1 MQNKEKGE
9 KKSEIIGSAR
19 DSRLKTPH
27 NIPAATC
34 IQEANDLYHWVQED
48 KEALLASGLAWELV
62 EDLPARSEALAKA
75 EALWQTQWLDRQKN
89 SREWNTRSPL
99 AYDLRNRLL
108 ADFRYAFRNHPA
120 LLTPLRTNSLRK
132 SHPRMIQDLND
143 LSVLGRGNRQ
153 LLEAIGFD
161 MSLLE
166 KAAQT
171 STEMASLLARTTT
184 ARMEQGQNK
193 KNRDRAYTHLKE
205 AVDEIRRAGQ
215 YVFRRDK
222 ERYRGYI
229 SDHLRQ
235 KKIRLSRDLKKKNWP
250 GT

>member
-1 MQNKEKGE
+1 M
-9 KKSEIIGSAR
+9 
-19 DSRLKTPH
+19 
-27 NIPAATC
+27 
-34 IQEANDLYHWVQED
+34 
-48 KEALLASGLAWELV
+48 
-62 EDLPARSEALAKA
+62 EDLPARSDALAKA
-75 EALWQTQWLDRQKN
+75 ETLWQSQWLDRQKN
-89 SREWNTRSPL
+89 SREWNALSPL

-108 ADFRYAFRNHPA
+108 AAFRNHPT
-120 LLTPLRTNSLRK
+120 LLTPLRTNSRRK

-143 LSVLGRGNRQ
+143 LGVLGLANRQ

-171 STEMASLLARTTT
+171 STEMASLLAQT
-184 ARMEQGQNK
+184 ATSRMEQGHNK
-193 KNRDRAYTHLKE
+193 KIRDRAYTHLKE

-215 YVFRRDK
+215 YIFRRNK

-235 KKIRLSRDLKKKNWP
+235 KKIRLARDLKKKKMSQEKE
-250 GT
+250 